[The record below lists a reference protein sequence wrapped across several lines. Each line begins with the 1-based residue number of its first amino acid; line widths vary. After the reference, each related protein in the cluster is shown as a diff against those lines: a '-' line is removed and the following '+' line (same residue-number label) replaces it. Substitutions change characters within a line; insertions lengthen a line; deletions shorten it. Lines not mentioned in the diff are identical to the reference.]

1 MNGNVMTFVFNFFF
15 TKVKYQPRLL
25 VGIEAESTG
34 SAVLAQGALQK
45 GKQIVSGAASLARPR
60 CLP

>member
-1 MNGNVMTFVFNFFF
+1 MNGNVMTFVFNFFS
-15 TKVKYQPRLL
+15 KVKYQPRLL